1 MICVCS
7 SLTVRGLIVVAA
19 AIGVFVDFFAIGFDL
34 GSVGVVVSVAV
45 ADEVVVDVVLAV

>member
-1 MICVCS
+1 M
-7 SLTVRGLIVVAA
+7 TVRGLIVVAA

-45 ADEVVVDVVLAV
+45 AAEVVVDVAVVLAV

>member
-1 MICVCS
+1 M
-7 SLTVRGLIVVAA
+7 TVRGLIVVAA

-45 ADEVVVDVVLAV
+45 ADEVVVDVAVVLAV